1 MNILPVNDLNK
12 DLNADADAVV
22 EKGEKFYHDQLVR
35 CADKIAL
42 SAEEKPIILLSGP
55 SGSSKTTTA
64 MRLKAL
70 LEEKELSAHVISMDN
85 YFCPLNNL
93 THEELLKVDLEAPSR
108 VDIPLLNEHLDRFWQ
123 CLPTQLPVF
132 NFADQTRGAG
142 EILCR
147 RDKELIIIEGIHALN
162 PEVIGSI
169 QQHAQGVYVS
179 VRTRLSL
186 KDRLLHPSMIRLMR
200 RLMRDRL
207 FRGRR
212 TEDIFLSFR
221 SVQRGEQLYI
231 MPYKDNASVNID
243 TFISFEAA
251 VYANFLIPELEA
263 VSRDFEMYRRVEEM
277 LYFLKGIT
285 PVESSIVPLQSIVR
299 EFIGGSSFNYC

>member
-1 MNILPVNDLNK
+1 MDILSVKDLNK
-12 DLNADADAVV
+12 DLNIDSSAVV
-22 EKGEKFYHDQLVR
+22 KMGEEFYHNQIAS

-42 SAEEKPIILLSGP
+42 SAEEKPIVLLSGP

-70 LEEKELSAHVISMDN
+70 LEEKGLFAHVISMDN

-93 THEELLKVDLEAPSR
+93 SPEELLKVDLESPSR
-108 VDIPLLNEHLDRFWQ
+108 VDIPLLNKHLDRFWQ
-123 CLPTQLPVF
+123 CLPTQLPMF

-147 RDKELIIIEGIHALN
+147 KDKELIIIEGIHALN

-169 QQHAQGVYVS
+169 QQHAQGIYVS

-186 KDRLLHPSMIRLMR
+186 EDKLLHPSMIRLMR

-207 FRGRR
+207 FRGRH
-212 TEDIFLSFR
+212 TEDIFLSFH

-263 VSRDFEMYRRVEEM
+263 VSKDFELYRKVEEM
-277 LYFLKGIT
+277 LYFLKGIS
-285 PVESSIVPLQSIVR
+285 PLESSIVPSHSIVR

>member
-1 MNILPVNDLNK
+1 MNILPVNELNEA
-12 DLNADADAVV
+12 LNTDALAAV
-22 EKGEKFYHDQLVR
+22 EAGEAFYHDQLVTA
-35 CADKIAL
+35 ADEIAKY
-42 SAEEKPIILLSGP
+42 AEEKPIVLLSGP

-64 MRLKAL
+64 MRLKSL
-70 LEEKELSAHVISMDN
+70 LEEKGLLAHVISMDN

-93 THEELLKVDLEAPSR
+93 SHQELLKVDLESPSR

-147 RDKELIIIEGIHALN
+147 QDKELIIIEGIHALN
-162 PEVIGSI
+162 PEVIGPI
-169 QQHAQGVYVS
+169 HQHAQGIYVS
-179 VRTRLSL
+179 VRTRLSCGD
-186 KDRLLHPSMIRLMR
+186 KLLHPSMIRLMR

-221 SVQRGEQLYI
+221 SVQRGEQRYI
-231 MPYKDNASVNID
+231 MPYKKNAGVNID
-243 TFISFEAA
+243 TFISFESA
-251 VYANFLIPELEA
+251 VYANSLIPELEA
-263 VSRDFEMYRRVEEM
+263 VRKDFEMYGKVEEM
-277 LYFLKGIT
+277 LYFLKKVS
-285 PVESSIVPLQSIVR
+285 PLESTIVPSHSIVR
-299 EFIGGSSFNYC
+299 EFIGGSSFNY

>member
-1 MNILPVNDLNK
+1 MNILPVK
-12 DLNADADAVV
+12 KLNAELNTDAFSAV
-22 EKGEKFYHDQLVR
+22 EAGEAFYHDQLVE
-35 CADKIAL
+35 AAETIAA
-42 SAEEKPIILLSGP
+42 SAEEKPIVLLSGP

-70 LEEKELSAHVISMDN
+70 LEEKGLSTHVISMDN

-93 THEELLKVDLEAPSR
+93 TREELLKVDLEAPSR

-147 RDKELIIIEGIHALN
+147 QEKELIIIEGIHALN
-162 PEVIGSI
+162 PEVIGPI
-169 QQHAQGVYVS
+169 HQHAQGIYVS
-179 VRTRLSL
+179 VRTRLSCEG
-186 KDRLLHPSMIRLMR
+186 KLLHPSMIRLMR

-231 MPYKDNASVNID
+231 MPYKDSASVNID
-243 TFISFEAA
+243 TFISFESA
-251 VYANFLIPELEA
+251 VYANALIPELEA
-263 VSRDFEMYRRVEEM
+263 VSKDFEMYRKTEEM
-277 LYFLKGIT
+277 LYFLKNVT
-285 PVESSIVPLQSIVR
+285 PLESSMVPAHSIVR
-299 EFIGGSSFNYC
+299 EFIGGSSFSY